1 MLAPHHTLL
10 TDSSFH
16 DLASNRE
23 VGELTVGESFG
34 TYSCL
39 LGEPRAATVV
49 ALSFCELY
57 SLKRSDL
64 EEVALKWPELAEEFS
79 TLGQCMSGSRGV

>member
-1 MLAPHHTLL
+1 M
-10 TDSSFH
+10 
-16 DLASNRE
+16 DLICRE
-23 VGELTVGESFG
+23 VGELSAGECFG

-49 ALSFCELY
+49 AVSFCELY

-64 EEVALKWPELAEEFS
+64 EEVVAQWPELADEFS
-79 TLGQCMSGSRGV
+79 TLGKFSKFIRIL